1 MDVVGWTGV
10 RAVVECL
17 SGCPPPFGRV
27 KAPAVLASLISVL
40 PQEAVLS
47 VEKRKNNAI
56 MPNSIEQNNL
66 FLFLFVCFFFF
77 CLNY

>member
-1 MDVVGWTGV
+1 MPV
-10 RAVVECL
+10 RVP
-17 SGCPPPFGRV
+17 SPFGRV
-27 KAPAVLASLISVL
+27 KVPAVLASLILVL

-66 FLFLFVCFFFF
+66 FYFF
-77 CLNY
+77 CFSFV